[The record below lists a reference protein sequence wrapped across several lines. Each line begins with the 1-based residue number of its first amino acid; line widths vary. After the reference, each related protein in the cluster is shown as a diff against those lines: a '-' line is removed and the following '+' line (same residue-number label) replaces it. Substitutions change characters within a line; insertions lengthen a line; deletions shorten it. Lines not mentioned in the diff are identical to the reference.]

1 MMFKAVK
8 KPEKFIYVPTEIFDV
23 SITLIEFIARTWPSP
38 KWKDVLETSKI
49 GKYYA
54 VENMLTTDD
63 EEKFGNIRMMDH
75 FEHIARVGQD
85 PFTPV

>member
-1 MMFKAVK
+1 MFKAVN
-8 KPEKFIYVPTEIFDV
+8 KPAKFVYVSTGIFDV
-23 SITLIEFIARTWPSP
+23 SISLIEFIARTWPSP
-38 KWKDVLETSKI
+38 KWDDVLETSKI

-54 VENMLTTDD
+54 VEDMLTTDD

-75 FEHIARVGQD
+75 FEQIAREGQD